1 MKKKISSI
9 AGVTLIEILIGILI
23 SVIMMG
29 AMFTSYNAVNST
41 YRQVTDRA
49 KISQSG
55 RDIVGMIVRDVRMA
69 GFKYFNDTIQTTD
82 KHAPIII
89 TKSTNFKTECDKIEI
104 VYGDVNYNAS
114 GSPKYTYERFK
125 VTYECKRSTIADK
138 SAPKSGSGKFPPIDA
153 FAIYKSKVKWNTVS
167 KDWANPNSDGDSR
180 TFGDELIVDY
190 IQDLIFNAID
200 EEGLL
205 INPPPTPSNSK
216 KDYLYKIKTVDI
228 ALNVRSTKEF
238 FRAAKLR
245 KFFALGDTTRDG
257 SGSNTKAKTDKF
269 LRETIVVSAHARNL
283 GLEWKIKTNKG
294 LL

>member
-29 AMFTSYNAVNST
+29 AMFTSYNAVNNT

-55 RDIVGMIVRDVRMA
+55 RDIVSMIVRDVRMA

-104 VYGDVNYNAS
+104 VYGDVNYDAS

-283 GLEWKIKTNKG
+283 GLQ
-294 LL
+294 

>member
-1 MKKKISSI
+1 MVLGKNGSKLKLWKKEKLSLFPNSLMKKKISSI
-9 AGVTLIEILIGILI
+9 AGVTLIEFLIGILI

-29 AMFTSYNAVNST
+29 AMFTSYTAVNST

-104 VYGDVNYNAS
+104 VYGDVNYDAS

-167 KDWANPNSDGDSR
+167 KDWANPNSDGDNR

-205 INPPPTPSNSK
+205 LSLIH
-216 KDYLYKIKTVDI
+216 I
-228 ALNVRSTKEF
+228 
-238 FRAAKLR
+238 
-245 KFFALGDTTRDG
+245 
-257 SGSNTKAKTDKF
+257 
-269 LRETIVVSAHARNL
+269 
-283 GLEWKIKTNKG
+283 
-294 LL
+294 

>member
-29 AMFTSYNAVNST
+29 AMFTSYTAVNST

-49 KISQSG
+49 KISRAG
-55 RDIVGMIVRDVRMA
+55 RDIVGMIVRDIRMA
-69 GFKYFNDTIQTTD
+69 GFKYFNDNIKTTNE
-82 KHAPIII
+82 HAPIII
-89 TKSTNFKTECDKIEI
+89 TKSTNFATECDKIDI

-125 VTYECKRSTIADK
+125 ITYECKRSTVPNK
-138 SAPKSGSGKFPPIDA
+138 SLPIRSNGTYPPIDA
-153 FAIYKSKVKWNTVS
+153 FAVEKSKVKWNSNAGNWWDPDV
-167 KDWANPNSDGDSR
+167 DGDSR
-180 TFGDELIVDY
+180 TFKEEIIVDY
-190 IQDLIFNAID
+190 VQDLIFNAID
-200 EEGLL
+200 EKGL
-205 INPPPTPSNSK
+205 IISPPPTPTNAK
-216 KDYLYKIKTVDI
+216 KDFLYKIKTVDI

-238 FRAAKLR
+238 FRTAKLR

-257 SGSNTKAKTDKF
+257 SGSNTKSKTDKY

-283 GLEWKIKTNKG
+283 GLQ
-294 LL
+294 

>member
-29 AMFTSYNAVNST
+29 AMFTSYTAVNST

-49 KISQSG
+49 KISRAG
-55 RDIVGMIVRDVRMA
+55 RDIVGMIVRDIRMA
-69 GFKYFNDTIQTTD
+69 GFKYFNDNIQTTNE
-82 KHAPIII
+82 HAPIII
-89 TKSTNFKTECDKIEI
+89 TKSTNFATECDKIDI

-125 VTYECKRSTIADK
+125 ITYYCERSKVPDK
-138 SAPKSGSGKFPPIDA
+138 SLPIRANGTYPPIDA
-153 FAIYKSKVKWNTVS
+153 FAILKSKVKWNTS
-167 KDWANPNSDGDSR
+167 AGNWWDPQLDSDSR
-180 TFGDELIVDY
+180 TYKEEIIVDY
-190 IQDLIFNAID
+190 VQDLIFNAID
-200 EEGLL
+200 EKGL
-205 INPPPTPSNSK
+205 IISPPPTPTNAK
-216 KDYLYKIKTVDI
+216 KDFLYKIKTVDI

-257 SGSNTKAKTDKF
+257 SGSNTKAKTDKY

-283 GLEWKIKTNKG
+283 GMQ
-294 LL
+294 

>member
-1 MKKKISSI
+1 MKKKLSSI
-9 AGVTLIEILIGILI
+9 AGVTLIEILIGIII

-29 AMFTSYNAVNST
+29 AMFTSYTAVNST

-49 KISQSG
+49 KISQAG
-55 RDIVGMIVRDVRMA
+55 RDIVGMIVRDIRMA
-69 GFKYFNDTIQTTD
+69 GFVYFGDNIKTSNE
-82 KHAPIII
+82 HAPIII
-89 TKSTNFKTECDKIEI
+89 TKSTNFSLECDTIKI

-125 VTYECKRSTIADK
+125 ITYECKPSTAPDK
-138 SAPKSGSGKFPPIDA
+138 SKPIRANGTYPPIEA
-153 FAIYKSKVKWNTVS
+153 FAIYKSKVKWNST
-167 KDWANPNSDGDSR
+167 ANNWWNPALDSDPR
-180 TFGDELIVDY
+180 TFKDEIIVDY

-200 EEGLL
+200 EKGLI
-205 INPPPTPSNSK
+205 INPPPTPTNTK

-238 FRAAKLR
+238 FRSKKLR

-283 GLEWKIKTNKG
+283 GLQ
-294 LL
+294 

>member
-29 AMFTSYNAVNST
+29 AMFTSYNAVNNT

-55 RDIVGMIVRDVRMA
+55 RDIVSMIVRDVRMA

-104 VYGDVNYNAS
+104 VYGDVNYDAS

-257 SGSNTKAKTDKF
+257 SGSNTKAKTDKY

-283 GLEWKIKTNKG
+283 GMQ
-294 LL
+294 

>member
-29 AMFTSYNAVNST
+29 AMFTSYNAVNNT

-69 GFKYFNDTIQTTD
+69 GFKYFNDNIQTTD
-82 KHAPIII
+82 QHSPIII
-89 TKSTNFKTECDKIEI
+89 TKSSNFATECDKIEI

-245 KFFALGDTTRDG
+245 KFFALGDATRDG

-283 GLEWKIKTNKG
+283 GLQ
-294 LL
+294 

>member
-1 MKKKISSI
+1 MKKKLSSI

-29 AMFTSYNAVNST
+29 AMFTSYTAVNNT

-49 KISQSG
+49 KISQAG

-69 GFKYFNDTIQTTD
+69 GFKYFGDSIKTTNA
-82 KHAPIII
+82 HAPIII
-89 TKSTNFKTECDKIEI
+89 TKSSNFATECDKIEI

-125 VTYECKRSTIADK
+125 VTYECKRSTAPDK
-138 SAPKSGSGKFPPIDA
+138 TKPVRSNGTYPPIDA
-153 FAIYKSKVKWNTVS
+153 FAVYKSKVKWN
-167 KDWANPNSDGDSR
+167 ANSQSWWNPSLDNDSR
-180 TFGDELIVDY
+180 TYSEEVIVDY
-190 IQDLIFNAID
+190 VQDLIFNPID
-200 EEGLL
+200 DKGLL
-205 INPPPTPSNSK
+205 ISPPPTPTNAK
-216 KDYLYKIKTVDI
+216 KDFLYKIKTVDI

-245 KFFALGDTTRDG
+245 KFFALGDAQRDG

-283 GLEWKIKTNKG
+283 GLQ
-294 LL
+294 

>member
-1 MKKKISSI
+1 
-9 AGVTLIEILIGILI
+9 
-23 SVIMMG
+23 MG
-29 AMFTSYNAVNST
+29 AMFTSYTAVNST

-104 VYGDVNYNAS
+104 VYGDVNYDAS

-283 GLEWKIKTNKG
+283 GLE
-294 LL
+294 

>member
-29 AMFTSYNAVNST
+29 AMFTSYNAVNNT

-55 RDIVGMIVRDVRMA
+55 RDIVSMIVRDVRMA

-104 VYGDVNYNAS
+104 VYGDVNYDAS

-138 SAPKSGSGKFPPIDA
+138 SALKSGSGKFPPIDA

-283 GLEWKIKTNKG
+283 GLQ
-294 LL
+294 

>member
-1 MKKKISSI
+1 MKKKLSSI

-29 AMFTSYNAVNST
+29 AMFTSYTAVNNT

-49 KISQSG
+49 KISQAG

-69 GFKYFNDTIQTTD
+69 GFKYFGDSIKTTNA
-82 KHAPIII
+82 HAPIII
-89 TKSTNFKTECDKIEI
+89 TKSSNFATECDKIEI

-125 VTYECKRSTIADK
+125 VTYECKRSTAPDK
-138 SAPKSGSGKFPPIDA
+138 TQPVRSNGTYPPIDA
-153 FAIYKSKVKWNTVS
+153 FAVYKSKVKWNS
-167 KDWANPNSDGDSR
+167 NSQSWWNPSVDNDSR
-180 TFGDELIVDY
+180 TYAEEVIVDY
-190 IQDLIFNAID
+190 VQDLIFNPID
-200 EEGLL
+200 DKGLL
-205 INPPPTPSNSK
+205 ISPPPTPTNAK
-216 KDYLYKIKTVDI
+216 KDFLYKIKTVDI

-245 KFFALGDTTRDG
+245 KFFALGDSQRDG

-283 GLEWKIKTNKG
+283 GLQ
-294 LL
+294 